1 MVHLERV
8 NSQLARKDH
17 DKFDKET
24 WGRFLAS

>member
-1 MVHLERV
+1 MIHLERIRA
-8 NSQLARKDH
+8 QLYKKDH